1 MAKLTIIAAVSGSY
15 RRGGQDLSSGRT
27 VVIDEEDINKEQL
40 KSLKADPRVTIT
52 EAKAGDKSK
61 VAADEKR
68 IAKELKDAKA
78 EATQTLKPFKDALT
92 AAKKAGGK
100 NKSPE
105 QIAAI
110 KAAQA
115 ELETAQAVHDDAV
128 KEAETAAADERKQL
142 GLGAN

>member
-15 RRGGQDLSSGRT
+15 RRGGLDLSSGRT
-27 VVIDEEDINKEQL
+27 VVIDEKEIS
-40 KSLKADPRVTIT
+40 KSQMKALKADPRVTVT

-61 VAADEKR
+61 VAADEKW

-78 EATQTLKPFKDALT
+78 EATQNLKPFKDTLT

-100 NKSPE
+100 KKTPE

-110 KAAQA
+110 KAAEA
-115 ELETAQAVHDDAV
+115 DLETAQAVHDDAV
-128 KEAETAAADERKQL
+128 KEAETAAADERKRL